1 MDNLQTGAF
10 IWELRK
16 EQGMTQKELADR
28 LHITDRAVS
37 KWERG
42 LCAPDLSTLE
52 PLAELLGV
60 TVTEL
65 LAGRR
70 MAEEPHK
77 EEIEANVRNALR
89 YSGDELRQA
98 ARALRKKYRIVW
110 GCVLIAA
117 FISLAVL
124 WWKGSFHI
132 VERLESPD
140 GTCLLTIYDRDVAI
154 DRLSRKPAVTVVNR
168 MPVGAYTTAVYGG
181 AAFQGAWWSPD
192 STKYVLAFETNKGTQ
207 LVLNHMIGH
216 SASNLNAYL
225 SMGVDWGELSDRAPQ
240 YPEEG
245 VFPDVAYQFLQW
257 SLDSQ
262 SALIYY
268 SFSDTDGTRH
278 EGYFWYNCE
287 TGTVTG
293 TLKLQAS

>member
-1 MDNLQTGAF
+1 
-10 IWELRK
+10 
-16 EQGMTQKELADR
+16 
-28 LHITDRAVS
+28 
-37 KWERG
+37 
-42 LCAPDLSTLE
+42 
-52 PLAELLGV
+52 
-60 TVTEL
+60 
-65 LAGRR
+65 

-110 GCVLIAA
+110 SCVLIAA

-124 WWKGSFHI
+124 WWKGVFHI

-140 GTCLLTIYDRDVAI
+140 GTCLLTIYDWDVAI
-154 DRLSRKPAVTVVNR
+154 DRLSREPAVTVVNR
-168 MPVGAYTTAVYGG
+168 MPEGAYTTTVYGG

>member
-1 MDNLQTGAF
+1 MGAGSVRTGPFDTGAP
-10 IWELRK
+10 
-16 EQGMTQKELADR
+16 GGT
-28 LHITDRAVS
+28 
-37 KWERG
+37 
-42 LCAPDLSTLE
+42 
-52 PLAELLGV
+52 
-60 TVTEL
+60 
-65 LAGRR
+65 AGRQAHGGGTAQR
-70 MAEEPHK
+70 GDRGQRAECPPL
-77 EEIEANVRNALR
+77 LR
-89 YSGDELRQA
+89 R
-98 ARALRKKYRIVW
+98 RAPAGGPCPSEKYRIVW
-110 GCVLIAA
+110 SCVLIAA

-124 WWKGSFHI
+124 WWKGVFHI

-154 DRLSRKPAVTVVNR
+154 DRLSREPAVTVVNR
-168 MPVGAYTTAVYGG
+168 MPEGAYTTTVYGG

-192 STKYVLAFETNKGTQ
+192 STKYILAFETNKGTQ

>member
-1 MDNLQTGAF
+1 MTIDNLQTGAF
-10 IWELRK
+10 IRELRK

-28 LHITDRAVS
+28 LHITDRDVS

-42 LCAPDLSTLE
+42 LYAPDLSTLE

-110 GCVLIAA
+110 SCVLIAA

-124 WWKGSFHI
+124 WWKGVFHI

-154 DRLSRKPAVTVVNR
+154 DRLSREPAVTVVNR
-168 MPVGAYTTAVYGG
+168 MPEGAYTTTVYGG
-181 AAFQGAWWSPD
+181 AAFQGAW
-192 STKYVLAFETNKGTQ
+192 
-207 LVLNHMIGH
+207 
-216 SASNLNAYL
+216 
-225 SMGVDWGELSDRAPQ
+225 
-240 YPEEG
+240 
-245 VFPDVAYQFLQW
+245 
-257 SLDSQ
+257 
-262 SALIYY
+262 
-268 SFSDTDGTRH
+268 
-278 EGYFWYNCE
+278 
-287 TGTVTG
+287 
-293 TLKLQAS
+293 

>member
-10 IWELRK
+10 IRELRE
-16 EQGMTQKELADR
+16 EQGMTQKELASR

-70 MAEEPHK
+70 MTEAPHK
-77 EEIEANVRNALR
+77 EEIEANVRNVLR

-110 GCVLIAA
+110 SCVLIAA
-117 FISLAVL
+117 FVSLAVL
-124 WWKGSFHI
+124 WWKGAFHI

-140 GTCLLTIYDRDVAI
+140 GTCLLTVYDRDVAI
-154 DRLSRKPAVTVVNR
+154 DRLSRRPAVTVVNR
-168 MPVGAYTTAVYGG
+168 MPESAYTTTVYGG
-181 AAFQGAWWSPD
+181 AAFEGAWWFPD
-192 STKYVLAFETNKGTQ
+192 NTKYVLAFQTEKGTQ
-207 LVLNHMIGH
+207 LVLNRTIGH

-225 SMGVDWGELSDRAPQ
+225 SMGVDWGELSHSDPQ

-245 VFPDVAYQFLQW
+245 VFPEVAYQFLQW
-257 SLDSQ
+257 SPDSR
-262 SALIYY
+262 SMLISY
-268 SFSDTDGTRH
+268 SFSDTEGTRH
-278 EGYFWYNCE
+278 EGYFWYDCE

-293 TLKLQAS
+293 TLKLQMP

>member
-10 IWELRK
+10 IRELRK

-110 GCVLIAA
+110 SCVLIAA

-124 WWKGSFHI
+124 WWKGVFHI

-154 DRLSRKPAVTVVNR
+154 DRLSREPAVTVVNR
-168 MPVGAYTTAVYGG
+168 MPEGAYTTTVYGG

-240 YPEEG
+240 YP
-245 VFPDVAYQFLQW
+245 
-257 SLDSQ
+257 DSQ
-262 SALIYY
+262 AALIYY
-268 SFSDTDGTRH
+268 SCSDTDGPRH
-278 EGYFWYNCE
+278 EGYFWYTCE